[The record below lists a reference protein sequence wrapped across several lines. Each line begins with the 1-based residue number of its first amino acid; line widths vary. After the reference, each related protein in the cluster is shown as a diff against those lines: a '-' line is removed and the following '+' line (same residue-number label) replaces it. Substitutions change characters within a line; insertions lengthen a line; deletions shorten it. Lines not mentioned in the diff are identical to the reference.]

1 MNKTTLLF
9 GGFLLSGTTFAG
21 GISGGSGVGA
31 VLTIDENILM
41 SALPKIEID
50 SDVFRRANAR
60 LSTFNEAPVT
70 TPDNDT
76 ILVKKK
82 FSRLVDTKETM
93 EIIEKNPS
101 L

>member
-9 GGFLLSGTTFAG
+9 GGLLVTGTALAG
-21 GISGGSGVGA
+21 GISGGSGVGH

-41 SALPKIEID
+41 SSLPKIEID

-60 LSTFNEAPVT
+60 LSTFDEAPVI

-82 FSRLVDTKETM
+82 FSRLVDTSETM
-93 EIIEKNPS
+93 EFIEKK
-101 L
+101 